1 MSEQNYKM
9 VSFNGEPKEEME
21 MIIAIDL
28 NFGLHLLGSIAQNG
42 LPGKITKKEM
52 PTKDGEKEEKLVFSS
67 EITIDIP
74 TDELGRFQQF
84 VAQKQEDVEVEIEE
98 EGFTVEDK

>member
-9 VSFNGEPKEEME
+9 VPFNGEPKEKME
-21 MIIAIDL
+21 MVIAIDL

-52 PTKDGEKEEKLVFSS
+52 PTKDGKKEEKLVFSS
-67 EITIDIP
+67 DITIDIP

-84 VAQKQEDVEVEIEE
+84 VAHKQEDVEVVEEE